1 MRRDIFAQPLFSP
14 KLLKSRFAALPIPEA
29 HRALVAEWHGELKG
43 GLGKQKEEAIVSAFL
58 KRFFGDILGYQ
69 EIGSAVWTLD
79 RETRAANGKVD
90 AALGTFTHDIKLV
103 VAPFELKGPK
113 TSNLDALMAGRL
125 KSPVQQA
132 WEYANDLPGSQFVL
146 VSNCDEIRLYALG
159 YGRAAYEC
167 WHTAD
172 LLDPQQYANFVGLLG
187 QHNLTSG
194 STQKLLKDN
203 AVQEREVTEQLYAD
217 YKTLR
222 QDLILGLHNQNP
234 GVIFDDLVRHAQ
246 KLIDRLLFIAFA
258 ESRSLLP
265 AGSIVKAVKNVDAYN
280 PQPKWHN
287 FRGLFKAVDTGN
299 PFLDI
304 PPYNGGLFAPDE
316 ALDNLK
322 VSDKLVE
329 KFTVLAGYDY
339 EQEVSV
345 TVLGRIFEQSIS
357 DLEHIA
363 NLGNIDNFKLTT
375 DKATL
380 PAAKKGSVAG
390 KRKRDGV
397 VYTPDHITRFIVDKT
412 LTPVILERFNAIYTQ
427 FRMGSGSDEVW
438 RKPSKDEKAL
448 APKSTVA
455 ENVTEY
461 WFWKAWEQ
469 SLTQLRVC
477 DPSCGS
483 GAFLV
488 AAFDVLKE
496 AYNQLNLRVRELDP
510 ASVLNIDISHT
521 ILKNNLFGVDINAE
535 SIEITKLS
543 LWLKTAERDHK
554 LAGLEANFYQGNSL
568 VADKALDPLAFDWQ
582 THFSHIFSPD
592 SAMNN
597 IAVKAINTP
606 TRGGNASISSFPRRR
621 ESTVADMD
629 SRLRGN
635 DGGDSGF
642 DAPTAGGFDA
652 PTAGGFDAPTAG
664 GFDVILGN
672 PPYVRQELF
681 TNLKPYLHQHYS
693 TYHGVADLYVYFY
706 ELGLNKLLAAGGRLG
721 YISSSSFFKT
731 SSGEPLR
738 RLLRQQ
744 GQIETL
750 VDFGDWQVFEGVT
763 TYPAIVVLQ
772 KVAADDAKPAQFL
785 QLTGAVPDLAA
796 CFEESKQSLNLA
808 QLSGAEGTEVGEA
821 AEWQLEGIEASALR
835 DKLTHGHPSLKQA
848 VGSPYRGVL
857 TGLNEAFV
865 IDRATRDRLVF
876 EDYSSLPLFKP
887 FLEGKDIKRWQV
899 ESEDRWLIL
908 MPKGWTKSSI
918 NMPVAGVFIA
928 SAAINSIA
936 ESDAFAWLQTRHPH
950 LAAYLAPFADAAR
963 KRTDKGDYWWELRAC
978 AYYGKFDEAK
988 ILYPDISQGSKFCFD
1003 AEGQFFGN
1011 TAYFVQTKQAWLA
1024 ALLNSRAV
1032 WFYLSGV
1039 CEALRGGEWRLRMF
1053 TQQIET
1059 LPIPDTT
1066 ELHQTELTYLSTACA
1081 QAAKERLT
1089 AQRDFGRRILDLL
1102 PTPMPKGAQASLGD
1116 KLGSWWQL
1124 DDFKAF
1130 QFEVQKR
1137 FKSDIPLR
1145 DRNDWEQWFAEGKSH
1160 IQQLSHNIA
1169 ASERGIDAIVYT
1181 LFGLNAAEVALVE
1194 RAVQR

>member
-1 MRRDIFAQPLFSP
+1 MPRDIFAQPLFSP
-14 KLLKSRFAALPIPEA
+14 KLLKSRFAAQPLPDA
-29 HRALVAEWHGELKG
+29 HRALIAEWHGEMKG
-43 GLGKQKEEAIVSAFL
+43 GLAKQKEESIRPAFL
-58 KRFFGDILGYQ
+58 ARFFSDILGYRQ
-69 EIGSAVWTLD
+69 TGGAVWSID
-79 RETRAANGKVD
+79 HETRAANGKVD
-90 AALGTFTHDIKLV
+90 AALGTFTHDIKQV
-103 VAPFELKGPK
+103 IAPFELKGPK
-113 TSNLDALMAGRL
+113 TSNLDALMPARL

-194 STQKLLKDN
+194 NTQKLLKDN
-203 AVQEREVTEQLYAD
+203 AMQEREVTEDLYAD

-234 GVIFDDLVRHAQ
+234 DIAFDDLVRHAQ

-258 ESRSLLP
+258 ESRGLLP
-265 AGSIVKAVKNVDAYN
+265 SGSIVKAVKSVDVYN

-304 PPYNGGLFAPDE
+304 PPYNGGLFAPDD
-316 ALDNLK
+316 ALDALK

-329 KFTVLAGYDY
+329 KFSVLAGYDY

-357 DLEHIA
+357 DLEQIA
-363 NLGNIDNFKLTT
+363 NLGNIDNFKLNAN
-375 DKATL
+375 KVTL
-380 PAAKKGSVAG
+380 SNPKKGSATVGVGG

-412 LTPVILERFNAIYTQ
+412 LTPVIVERFNAIYTQ
-427 FRMGSGSDEVW
+427 FRVGAGEDQTW
-438 RKPSKDEKAL
+438 RKPSKDEKGL
-448 APKSTVA
+448 APKSTAA

-461 WFWKAWEQ
+461 WFWKAWET
-469 SLTQLRVC
+469 SLTTLRVC
-477 DPSCGS
+477 DPACGS

-488 AAFDVLKE
+488 AAFDLLKE
-496 AYNQLNLRVRELDP
+496 AYSQMHFKLHELAP
-510 ASVLNIDISHT
+510 FELFHVDISHT

-582 THFSHIFSPD
+582 MHYPHIF
-592 SAMNN
+592 AINT

-606 TRGGNASISSFPRRR
+606 
-621 ESTVADMD
+621 
-629 SRLRGN
+629 SRDQNEGVN
-635 DGGDSGF
+635 
-642 DAPTAGGFDA
+642 
-652 PTAGGFDAPTAG
+652 G

-681 TNLKPYLHQHYS
+681 TNLKPYLQQHYDA
-693 TYHGVADLYVYFY
+693 YHGVADLYVYFY
-706 ELGLNKLLAAGGRLG
+706 ELGLNKLLATGGRLG

-738 RLLRQQ
+738 RLLRQH

-772 KVAADDAKPAQFL
+772 KYAADDSVSASFL
-785 QLTGAVPDLAA
+785 QLTAAVPDLAA
-796 CFEESKQSLNLA
+796 TFEESKQTLNLT
-808 QLSGAEGTEVGEA
+808 QLSGGEGIA
-821 AEWQLEGIEASALR
+821 AGDASEWQLEGIEASALR
-835 DKLTHGHPSLKQA
+835 NKLTHGHTSLKE
-848 VGSPYRGVL
+848 VFGSPLYGIK

-865 IDRATRDRLVF
+865 IDRPTRDKLVLA
-876 EDYSSLPLFKP
+876 DPTSSPLFKP

-918 NMPVAGVFIA
+918 NMPLAGVNIVHTT
-928 SAAINSIA
+928 INNIA
-936 ESDAFAWLQTRHPH
+936 ESDAFTWLQTRHPH

-963 KRTDKGDYWWELRAC
+963 KRTDKGDFWWELRAC
-978 AYYGKFDEAK
+978 AYYEAFDKPK
-988 ILYPDISQGSKFCFD
+988 IIYGRFMAEPLFCLD
-1003 AEGQFFGN
+1003 AENYYFNNALNMLPNASLYHLAVLSSSISWFFLSALGN
-1011 TAYFVQTKQAWLA
+1011 KM
-1024 ALLNSRAV
+1024 
-1032 WFYLSGV
+1032 
-1039 CEALRGGEWRLRMF
+1039 RGGFFQVHGHLLEK
-1053 TQQIET
+1053 
-1059 LPIPDTT
+1059 LPIPAAS
-1066 ELHQTELTYLSTACA
+1066 EQQQTELSHLSTACA
-1081 QAAKERLT
+1081 QAAKERLA
-1089 AQRDFGRRILDLL
+1089 AQKGFGRRILDLL
-1102 PTPMPKGAQASLGD
+1102 PTPIPKGAQASLGD
-1116 KLGSWWQL
+1116 KLGSWWL
-1124 DDFKAF
+1124 LEDFKAF

-1137 FKSDIPLR
+1137 FKTEIPLR
-1145 DRNDWEQWFAEGKSH
+1145 ERNDWESLFAEEKNR

-1169 ASERGIDAIVYT
+1169 ATERSIDAIVYS
-1181 LFGLNAAEVALVE
+1181 LFGLNQAEIALVE
-1194 RAVQR
+1194 RVVAR

>member
-1 MRRDIFAQPLFSP
+1 MRRDILSQPLFSP
-14 KLLKSRFAALPIPEA
+14 KLLKSRFAAQPIPEA
-29 HRALVAEWHGELKG
+29 HRALIAEWHRELKG

-58 KRFFGDILGYQ
+58 KRFFGDILDYQ
-69 EIGSAVWTLD
+69 EIGSALWTLD

-90 AALGTFTHDIKLV
+90 AALGIFTHGSEQV

-113 TSNLDALMAGRL
+113 TSNLDALMPTRL

-132 WEYANDLPGSQFVL
+132 WEYANDLPGCQFVL

-172 LLDPQQYANFVGLLG
+172 LLDPQLYANLIGLLG
-187 QHNLTSG
+187 ANNLTSG

-222 QDLILGLHNQNP
+222 QDLILGLHHQNP
-234 GVIFDDLVRHAQ
+234 ALAFDDLVRHAQ

-258 ESRSLLP
+258 ESRGLMPS
-265 AGSIVKAVKNVDAYN
+265 GSIVRAVKNVDAYN

-287 FRGLFKAVDTGN
+287 FRGLFKAVDIGN

-357 DLEHIA
+357 DLEQIA
-363 NLGNIDNFKLTT
+363 SLGNIDNFKLST
-375 DKATL
+375 DKVAL
-380 PAAKKGSVAG
+380 SSSKKGSVAG

-397 VYTPDHITRFIVDKT
+397 VYTPDHITRFIVEKT
-412 LTPVILERFNAIYTQ
+412 LRPVIIERFAAIYAE
-427 FRMGSGSDEVW
+427 FRVGTGDDEAW
-438 RKPSKDEKAL
+438 RKPNKDEKTL
-448 APKSTVA
+448 APKSTIA
-455 ENVTEY
+455 TDVTEY

-477 DPSCGS
+477 DPACGS

-568 VADKALDPLAFDWQ
+568 VTDKALDPLAFDWQ
-582 THFSHIFSPD
+582 GHYAHIFS
-592 SAMNN
+592 SKNTINN
-597 IAVKAINTP
+597 IANEAINTP
-606 TRGGNASISSFPRRR
+606 ARGA
-621 ESTVADMD
+621 
-629 SRLRGN
+629 
-635 DGGDSGF
+635 F
-642 DAPTAGGFDA
+642 DAS
-652 PTAGGFDAPTAG
+652 TAG

-681 TNLKPYLHQHYS
+681 TNLKPCLQQHYS
-693 TYHGVADLYVYFY
+693 TYHGVADLYVYFF
-706 ELGLNKLLAAGGRLG
+706 ELGLCKLLRTGGRLG
-721 YISSSSFFKT
+721 YIASSSFFKT

-763 TYPAIVVLQ
+763 TYPAIVVVQ
-772 KVAADDAKPAQFL
+772 KYARNDAKPAQFL

-796 CFEESKQSLNLA
+796 TFEAAKQTLNLS
-808 QLSGAEGTEVGEA
+808 QLSGGNQTEGEA

-835 DKLTHGHPSLKQA
+835 DKLTHGHPSLKE
-848 VGSPYRGVL
+848 VFGSPLYGIK

-865 IDRATRDRLVF
+865 IDRATRDKLVNA
-876 EDYSSLPLFKP
+876 DPASSPLFKP

-908 MPKGWTKSSI
+908 MPKGWTKTTI
-918 NMPVAGVFIA
+918 NMPLAVVNNDSVATEKIA
-928 SAAINSIA
+928 F
-936 ESDAFAWLQTRHPH
+936 DWLQTRHPH
-950 LAAYLAPFADAAR
+950 LAAYLAPLAEAAR
-963 KRTDKGDYWWELRAC
+963 KRGDKGDFWWELRAC
-978 AYYGKFDEAK
+978 AYYEAFDKPK
-988 ILYPDISQGSKFCFD
+988 IIYGRFMAEPLFCLDSENYVFNNALNMIPNATLYHLAVLSSSISW
-1003 AEGQFFGN
+1003 FFLSALGN
-1011 TAYFVQTKQAWLA
+1011 KM
-1024 ALLNSRAV
+1024 
-1032 WFYLSGV
+1032 
-1039 CEALRGGEWRLRMF
+1039 RGGFFQVHGHLLEK
-1053 TQQIET
+1053 
-1059 LPIPDTT
+1059 LPIPTAT
-1066 ELHQTELTYLSTACA
+1066 QAQQSELSHLSTACA
-1081 QAAKERLT
+1081 QSAKERLT
-1089 AQRDFGRRILDLL
+1089 AQRAFGRRILDLL
-1102 PTPMPKGAQASLGD
+1102 PTPPPKGAQASLGD
-1116 KLGSWWQL
+1116 KLGSWWL
-1124 DDFKAF
+1124 LEDFKAF

-1137 FKSDIPLR
+1137 FKTDVPLR
-1145 DRNDWEQWFAEGKSH
+1145 ERNDWEQWFSEGKSH

-1169 ASERGIDAIVYT
+1169 AAERSIDAIVYT

-1194 RAVQR
+1194 RSVQR

>member
-14 KLLKSRFAALPIPEA
+14 KLLKSRFAAQPIPEA
-29 HRALVAEWHGELKG
+29 HRALIAEWHSEMKG

-69 EIGSAVWTLD
+69 DIGSAVWTID

-90 AALGTFTHDIKLV
+90 AALGTFTHDLKQI

-113 TSNLDALMAGRL
+113 TSNLDALMPARL

-172 LLDPQQYANFVGLLG
+172 LLDPQLYANFVGLLG

-194 STQKLLKDN
+194 NTQRLLKDN

-222 QDLILGLHNQNP
+222 QDLILGLHNQNN
-234 GVIFDDLVRHAQ
+234 GVAFDVLVRHAQ

-258 ESRSLLP
+258 ESRGLMP
-265 AGSIVKAVKNVDAYN
+265 ASSIVKAVKNVDAYN
-280 PQPKWHN
+280 PQPKWSN
-287 FRGLFKAVDTGN
+287 FRGLFKAVDIGN

-329 KFTVLAGYDY
+329 TFTVLAGYDY

-363 NLGNIDNFKLTT
+363 SLGNIDNFKLTT
-375 DKATL
+375 DKTTL

-412 LTPVILERFNAIYTQ
+412 LTPVILERFNAIYVT
-427 FRMGSGSDEVW
+427 FHVDGAW
-438 RKPSKDEKAL
+438 RKPNKDEKAL
-448 APKSTVA
+448 APKSTIA
-455 ENVTEY
+455 TDVTEY

-477 DPSCGS
+477 DPACGS

-496 AYNQLNLRVRELDP
+496 AYNQLNLRIRELDP

-568 VADKALDPLAFDWQ
+568 VADPALDPLAFDWK
-582 THFSHIFSPD
+582 THFSHIFNPD
-592 SAMNN
+592 NAINN
-597 IAVKAINTP
+597 IAVKVINTP
-606 TRGGNASISSFPRRR
+606 ARGQNEGVSA
-621 ESTVADMD
+621 
-629 SRLRGN
+629 
-635 DGGDSGF
+635 
-642 DAPTAGGFDA
+642 
-652 PTAGGFDAPTAG
+652 

-681 TNLKPYLHQHYS
+681 TNLKPYLQQHYS
-693 TYHGVADLYVYFY
+693 AYHGVADLYVYFY
-706 ELGLNKLLAAGGRLG
+706 ELGLNKLLATGGRLG

-731 SSGEPLR
+731 SSGEPMR
-738 RLLRQQ
+738 RLLRQH

-763 TYPAIVVLQ
+763 TYPAIVVAQ
-772 KVAADDAKPAQFL
+772 KYAPDDAKPAQFL

-796 CFEESKQSLNLA
+796 TFEASKQTLNLA
-808 QLSGAEGTEVGEA
+808 QLSGGNFDADESEGLEA
-821 AEWQLEGIEASALR
+821 SEWQLEGVEASALR

-908 MPKGWTKSSI
+908 MPKGWTKQA
-918 NMPVAGVFIA
+918 VAGVNA
-928 SAAINSIA
+928 AQAAINNIE

-978 AYYGKFDEAK
+978 GYYEAFDKPK
-988 ILYPDISQGSKFCFD
+988 IIYGRFMAEPLFCLD
-1003 AEGQFFGN
+1003 AENYYFNNALNMLPNASLYHLAVLSSSISWFFLSALGN
-1011 TAYFVQTKQAWLA
+1011 KM
-1024 ALLNSRAV
+1024 
-1032 WFYLSGV
+1032 
-1039 CEALRGGEWRLRMF
+1039 RGGFFQVHGHLLEK
-1053 TQQIET
+1053 
-1059 LPIPDTT
+1059 LPIPNAT
-1066 ELHQTELTYLSTACA
+1066 EAQQTELSHLATACA
-1081 QAAKERLT
+1081 QSAKERLT
-1089 AQRDFGRRILDLL
+1089 AQRAFGGRILDLL
-1102 PTPMPKGAQASLGD
+1102 PKPAPKGAQTSLGD

-1137 FKSDIPLR
+1137 FKTDIPLR
-1145 DRNDWEQWFAEGKSH
+1145 ERNDWEQWFAEGKSH
-1160 IQQLSHNIA
+1160 VQQLSHNIA
-1169 ASERGIDAIVYT
+1169 AAERSIDAIVYT
-1181 LFGLNAAEVALVE
+1181 LFGLNAEEVALVE

>member
-1 MRRDIFAQPLFSP
+1 MRRDLFAQPLFSP
-14 KLLKSRFAALPIPEA
+14 KLLKSRFAAQPLPEA
-29 HRALVAEWHGELKG
+29 HRTLIAQWHGELKG

-58 KRFFGDILGYQ
+58 NRFFGDILGYQ
-69 EIGSAVWTLD
+69 DIGAAVWTLD

-90 AALGTFTHDIKLV
+90 AALGTFTHEAKQVI
-103 VAPFELKGPK
+103 APFELKGPK
-113 TSNLDALMAGRL
+113 TSNLDALMPSRL

-159 YGRAAYEC
+159 YGRAAYES
-167 WHTAD
+167 WHIAD
-172 LLDPQQYANFVGLLG
+172 LLDPQLYANFVGLLG
-187 QHNLTSG
+187 QHNLISG

-203 AVQEREVTEQLYAD
+203 ALQEREVTEQLYTD

-222 QDLILGLHNQNP
+222 QDLIIGLHHLN
-234 GVIFDDLVRHAQ
+234 GDVTFADLVRHAQ

-258 ESRSLLP
+258 ESRGLMPS
-265 AGSIVKAVKNVDAYN
+265 GSIVQAVKNLDAYN
-280 PQPKWHN
+280 PQPKWSN
-287 FRGLFKAVDTGN
+287 FRGLFKAVDVGN
-299 PFLDI
+299 PYLKI

-329 KFTVLAGYDY
+329 KFSVLAGYDY

-357 DLEHIA
+357 DLEQIA

-375 DKATL
+375 DKAAL

-412 LTPVILERFNAIYTQ
+412 LTPVILERFNAIYAQ
-427 FRMGSGSDEVW
+427 FRVSDGDAEVW
-438 RKPSKDEKAL
+438 RKPSKDEKAS
-448 APKSTVA
+448 APPSTDA
-455 ENVTEY
+455 ADVTEY
-461 WFWKAWEQ
+461 WFWKAWEH

-477 DPSCGS
+477 DPACGS

-496 AYNQLNLRVRELDP
+496 AYTQLHLKLRELAP
-510 ASVLNIDISHT
+510 SELFNVDISHT

-582 THFSHIFSPD
+582 RHFAPIFD
-592 SAMNN
+592 SKNAINS
-597 IAVKAINTP
+597 IAVKTANTP
-606 TRGGNASISSFPRRR
+606 DTGQNEVI
-621 ESTVADMD
+621 
-629 SRLRGN
+629 N
-635 DGGDSGF
+635 SGF
-642 DAPTAGGFDA
+642 N
-652 PTAGGFDAPTAG
+652 
-664 GFDVILGN
+664 VILGN

-681 TNLKPYLHQHYS
+681 TNLKPYLQQHYS
-693 TYHGVADLYVYFY
+693 AYHGVADLYVYFF
-706 ELGLNKLLAAGGRLG
+706 ELGLCKLLATGGRLG
-721 YISSSSFFKT
+721 YIASSSFFKT

-763 TYPAIVVLQ
+763 TYPAIVVMQ
-772 KVAADDAKPAQFL
+772 KYAPDDAKPAQFL
-785 QLTGAVPDLAA
+785 QLTQAVPDLAA
-796 CFEESKQSLNLA
+796 CFEESKQTLNLA
-808 QLSGAEGTEVGEA
+808 QLSGSDDSEGAEA
-821 AEWQLEGIEASALR
+821 AEWQLEGNEASALR
-835 DKLTHGHPSLKQA
+835 DKLTHDHPSLKE
-848 VGSPYRGVL
+848 VFGSPLYGIK

-865 IDRATRDRLVF
+865 IGRATRDKLVNA
-876 EDYSSLPLFKP
+876 DPASSPLFKP

-908 MPKGWTKSSI
+908 MPKGWTKATI
-918 NMPVAGVFIA
+918 NMPVAGVNA
-928 SAAINSIA
+928 AQAAINIIA
-936 ESDAFAWLQTRHPH
+936 ENDAFEWLQARHPH

-978 AYYGKFDEAK
+978 AYYEAFDKPK
-988 ILYPDISQGSKFCFD
+988 ILYPDISQGNKFCFD
-1003 AEGQFFGN
+1003 TEGQFFGN
-1011 TAYFVQTKQAWLA
+1011 TAYFVQTEQAWLA
-1024 ALLNSRAV
+1024 ALLNSRAM

-1059 LPIPDTT
+1059 LPIPAAT
-1066 ELHQTELTYLSTACA
+1066 EAQQSELSHLATACA
-1081 QAAKERLT
+1081 QSAKERLA
-1089 AQRDFGRRILDLL
+1089 AQRAFGGRILDLL
-1102 PTPMPKGAQASLGD
+1102 PKPMPKGAQASLGD
-1116 KLGSWWQL
+1116 KLGSWWL
-1124 DDFKAF
+1124 LEDFKAF

-1137 FKSDIPLR
+1137 FKTDIPLR
-1145 DRNDWEQWFAEGKSH
+1145 ERNDWEQWFSEGKSH

-1169 ASERGIDAIVYT
+1169 AAERSIDAIVYT
-1181 LFGLNAAEVALVE
+1181 LFGLNDAEVALVE

>member
-1 MRRDIFAQPLFSP
+1 MPRDLFAQPLFSP
-14 KLLKSRFAALPIPEA
+14 KLLKSRFAAQTIPEA
-29 HRALVAEWHGELKG
+29 HRALIAEWHSQLKG
-43 GLGKQKEEAIVSAFL
+43 GLGKVNEESIRPSFL
-58 KRFFGDILGYQ
+58 QRFFGDILGYQ
-69 EIGSAVWTLD
+69 KVGGHAWSID
-79 RETRAANGKVD
+79 HETRAANGKVD
-90 AALGTFTHDIKLV
+90 AALGTFTHDIKQV

-113 TSNLDALMAGRL
+113 TGNLDALMPTRL

-172 LLDPQQYANFVGLLG
+172 LLDLQQYANFVGLLG

-194 STQKLLKDN
+194 NTQKLLKDN
-203 AVQEREVTEQLYAD
+203 AVQEREVTEDLYAD

-234 GVIFDDLVRHAQ
+234 EIAFDDLVRHAQ

-258 ESRSLLP
+258 ESRGLLP
-265 AGSIVKAVKNVDAYN
+265 SGSIVKAVKSVDVYN

-316 ALDNLK
+316 ALDALK

-329 KFTVLAGYDY
+329 KFSVLAGYDY

-357 DLEHIA
+357 DLEQIA
-363 NLGNIDNFKLTT
+363 SLGNIDDFKLST
-375 DKATL
+375 DKVTL
-380 PAAKKGSVAG
+380 SSPKKGSVGG

-412 LTPVILERFNAIYTQ
+412 LTPVIVERFNAIYAQ
-427 FRMGSGSDEVW
+427 FRVGAGADETW
-438 RKPSKDEKAL
+438 RKPSKDEKAG
-448 APKSTVA
+448 APKSTEA
-455 ENVTEY
+455 ANVTEY
-461 WFWKAWEQ
+461 WFWKAWET
-469 SLTQLRVC
+469 SLTTLRVC
-477 DPSCGS
+477 DPACGS

-488 AAFDVLKE
+488 AAFDALKE
-496 AYNQLNLRVRELDP
+496 AYGQMHFKLRELAP
-510 ASVLNIDISHT
+510 FELFHVDISHT

-568 VADKALDPLAFDWQ
+568 VADTALDPLAFDWEA
-582 THFSHIFSPD
+582 HYAHIFTI
-592 SAMNN
+592 NN
-597 IAVKAINTP
+597 VAHKAINTLAI
-606 TRGGNASISSFPRRR
+606 GENEGVN
-621 ESTVADMD
+621 
-629 SRLRGN
+629 
-635 DGGDSGF
+635 SGF
-642 DAPTAGGFDA
+642 DATEGSQSA
-652 PTAGGFDAPTAG
+652 TAG

-681 TNLKPYLHQHYS
+681 TNLKPYLQLHYS
-693 TYHGVADLYVYFY
+693 AYHGVADLYVYFY
-706 ELGLNKLLAAGGRLG
+706 ELGLNKLLRTGGRLG

-772 KVAADDAKPAQFL
+772 KYAADDAKPANFL
-785 QLTGAVPDLAA
+785 QLTAAVPDLAA
-796 CFEESKQSLNLA
+796 TFETAKQTLNLT
-808 QLSGAEGTEVGEA
+808 QLSGGEGTAVGDA
-821 AEWQLEGIEASALR
+821 AEWQLEGNEASALR
-835 DKLTHGHPSLKQA
+835 NKLVTGHPSLKQA

-865 IDRATRDRLVF
+865 IDRATRDKLVF
-876 EDYSSLPLFKP
+876 ADPESAPLFKP

-908 MPKGWTKSSI
+908 LPKGWTKNSM
-918 NMPVAGVFIA
+918 NLTLAGVNNA
-928 SAAINSIA
+928 SVATENV
-936 ESDAFAWLQTRHPH
+936 AFDWLQTRNPH

-978 AYYGKFDEAK
+978 AYYGKFDESK

-1003 AEGQFFGN
+1003 KEGQFFGN
-1011 TAYFVQTKQAWLA
+1011 TAYFVQTEQAWLA
-1024 ALLNSRAV
+1024 ALLNSRAM

-1059 LPIPDTT
+1059 LPIPTAT
-1066 ELHQTELTYLSTACA
+1066 EPQQAELSYLSTACA
-1081 QAAKERLT
+1081 QSAKERLT
-1089 AQRDFGRRILDLL
+1089 AQRGFGRRIMDLL
-1102 PTPMPKGAQASLGD
+1102 PTPAPKGAQLSLGD
-1116 KLGSWWQL
+1116 KLSSWWL
-1124 DDFKAF
+1124 LEDFKAF

-1137 FKSDIPLR
+1137 FKTEIPLR
-1145 DRNDWEQWFAEGKSH
+1145 ERNDWELWFAEGKSH
-1160 IQQLSHNIA
+1160 IQQLSHSIA
-1169 ASERGIDAIVYT
+1169 ATERSIDAIVYT

>member
-1 MRRDIFAQPLFSP
+1 MPRDLFAQPLFSP
-14 KLLKSRFAALPIPEA
+14 KLLKSRFVAQPLPDA
-29 HRALVAEWHGELKG
+29 HRALIAEWHGEMKG
-43 GLGKQKEEAIVSAFL
+43 GLAKQKEESIRPAFL
-58 KRFFGDILGYQ
+58 ARFFGDILGYKQ
-69 EIGSAVWTLD
+69 TGGAVWSID
-79 RETRAANGKVD
+79 HETRAANGKVD
-90 AALGTFTHDIKLV
+90 AALGTFTHDIKQV
-103 VAPFELKGPK
+103 IAPFELKGPK
-113 TSNLDALMAGRL
+113 TGNLDALMPSRL

-187 QHNLTSG
+187 QYSLTSG
-194 STQKLLKDN
+194 NTQKLLKDN
-203 AVQEREVTEQLYAD
+203 ALQEREVTEDLYAD
-217 YKTLR
+217 YKSLR

-234 GVIFDDLVRHAQ
+234 DIVFDDLVRHAQ

-258 ESRSLLP
+258 ESRGLLP
-265 AGSIVKAVKNVDAYN
+265 SGSIVKAVKSVDVYN

-316 ALDNLK
+316 ALDALK

-329 KFTVLAGYDY
+329 KFSVLAGYDY

-363 NLGNIDNFKLTT
+363 SLGNIDNFKLST
-375 DKATL
+375 DKVIL
-380 PAAKKGSVAG
+380 SSPKKGSVGG

-412 LTPVILERFNAIYTQ
+412 LTPVIVERFNAIYAQ
-427 FRMGSGSDEVW
+427 FRVGAGAYETW
-438 RKPSKDEKAL
+438 RKPSKDEKAG
-448 APKSTVA
+448 APKSTDVA
-455 ENVTEY
+455 DVTEY
-461 WFWKAWEQ
+461 WFWKAWETC
-469 SLTQLRVC
+469 LTTLRVC
-477 DPSCGS
+477 DPACGS

-496 AYNQLNLRVRELDP
+496 AYIQLNIKIRELDP

-521 ILKNNLFGVDINAE
+521 ILKNNLFGVDINSE

-582 THFSHIFSPD
+582 ASYPSIFAINKEAPQ
-592 SAMNN
+592 
-597 IAVKAINTP
+597 AINTP
-606 TRGGNASISSFPRRR
+606 ATAENCNI
-621 ESTVADMD
+621 
-629 SRLRGN
+629 LR
-635 DGGDSGF
+635 GF
-642 DAPTAGGFDA
+642 DAAAGA
-652 PTAGGFDAPTAG
+652 QSATES

-681 TNLKPYLHQHYS
+681 TNLKPYLQQHYS
-693 TYHGVADLYVYFY
+693 AYHGVADLYVYFY
-706 ELGLNKLLAAGGRLG
+706 ELGLNKLLRTGGRLG

-763 TYPAIVVLQ
+763 TFPAVVVV
-772 KVAADDAKPAQFL
+772 KKIDPNDALPAQFL
-785 QLTGAVPDLAA
+785 QLTAFVPDLNAY
-796 CFEESKQSLNLA
+796 FEEHKQSLNLA
-808 QLSGAEGTEVGEA
+808 QLSGGEGIAVGEA
-821 AEWQLEGIEASALR
+821 AEWQIEGSEAAALR
-835 DKLTHGHPSLKQA
+835 LKLTNGHPSLKEV
-848 VGSPYRGVL
+848 VGSPLYGIK
-857 TGLNEAFV
+857 TGLNDAFV
-865 IDRATRDRLVF
+865 IDRATRDKLVF
-876 EDYSSLPLFKP
+876 ADLGSEPLLKP
-887 FLEGKDIKRWQV
+887 YIEGKDINRWQV
-899 ESEDRWLIL
+899 ENEDRWLIFTQRGTDIEKYPAL
-908 MPKGWTKSSI
+908 KAHLELFRTQLEPKPDDWKPSAMQPEWLGRKGGKYKWFEIQDT
-918 NMPVAGVFIA
+918 VAY
-928 SAAINSIA
+928 SN
-936 ESDAFAWLQTRHPH
+936 EFAKP
-950 LAAYLAPFADAAR
+950 
-963 KRTDKGDYWWELRAC
+963 
-978 AYYGKFDEAK
+978 K
-988 ILYPDISQGSKFCFD
+988 IVYPEISQGAKFAYESESLFL
-1003 AEGQFFGN
+1003 AN
-1011 TAYFVQTKQAWLA
+1011 TTYCLRSDEPWLI
-1024 ALLNSRAV
+1024 ALLNSKTL
-1032 WFYLSGV
+1032 WFYLKGV
-1039 CEALRGGEWRLRMF
+1039 CSALRGGEWRLRMLG
-1053 TQQIET
+1053 QQIET
-1059 LPIPDTT
+1059 LPIPAAT
-1066 ELHQTELTYLSTACA
+1066 EAQQAELSHLATACA
-1081 QAAKERLT
+1081 QAAKERLA
-1089 AQRDFGRRILDLL
+1089 AQKGFGRRILDLL
-1102 PTPMPKGAQASLGD
+1102 PTPAPKGAQLSLGD
-1116 KLGSWWQL
+1116 KLSSWWLL

-1137 FKSDIPLR
+1137 FKTEIPLR
-1145 DRNDWEQWFAEGKSH
+1145 ERNDWESLFAEEKSR

-1169 ASERGIDAIVYT
+1169 AAERSIDAIVYT

>member
-1 MRRDIFAQPLFSP
+1 MRSDILTQPLFSP
-14 KLLKSRFAALPIPEA
+14 KLLKSRFAAQPIPEA
-29 HRALVAEWHGELKG
+29 HRALIAEWHGELKG
-43 GLGKQKEEAIVSAFL
+43 GLGRQKEEAIVSAFL
-58 KRFFGDILGYQ
+58 KRFFCDILGYQ
-69 EIGSAVWTLD
+69 EIGSAVWTID

-90 AALGTFTHDIKLV
+90 AALGTFTHDLKQVIV
-103 VAPFELKGPK
+103 PFELKGPK
-113 TSNLDALMAGRL
+113 TSNLDALMPARL

-172 LLDPQQYANFVGLLG
+172 LLEPQLYANFVGLLG
-187 QHNLTSG
+187 QHKLTSG

-203 AVQEREVTEQLYAD
+203 AVQEREVTEELYAD

-234 GVIFDDLVRHAQ
+234 GIAFDDLVRHAQ

-258 ESRSLLP
+258 ESRGLLP
-265 AGSIVKAVKNVDAYN
+265 AGAIVQAVKSVDAYN
-280 PQPKWHN
+280 PQPKWNN
-287 FRGLFKAVDTGN
+287 FSGLFKAVDVGN
-299 PFLDI
+299 PYLKI
-304 PPYNGGLFAPDE
+304 PPYNGGLFAPDD

-329 KFTVLAGYDY
+329 KFSVLAGYDY

-363 NLGNIDNFKLTT
+363 SLGNIDNFKLSA
-375 DKATL
+375 DKVVL
-380 PAAKKGSVAG
+380 PGPKKGSAAAGVAG

-412 LTPVILERFNAIYTQ
+412 LTPVILERFNAIYAQ
-427 FRMGSGSDEVW
+427 FRTGSGVDEAW
-438 RKPSKDEKAL
+438 RKPSKDEKQN
-448 APKSTVA
+448 APKSA
-455 ENVTEY
+455 NADDVTEY
-461 WFWKAWEQ
+461 WFWKAWEHN
-469 SLTQLRVC
+469 LTQLRVC
-477 DPSCGS
+477 DPACGS

-496 AYNQLNLRVRELDP
+496 AYAQLHLKLKDLAPQLDLK
-510 ASVLNIDISHT
+510 LNEHAPPEYISHA
-521 ILKNNLFGVDINAE
+521 ILRNNLFGVDINAE

-543 LWLKTAERDHK
+543 LWLKTAKRGHK

-568 VADKALDPLAFDWQ
+568 VADPALDPLAFDWQ
-582 THFSHIFSPD
+582 AHYSHLFNPNI
-592 SAMNN
+592 AINN
-597 IAVKAINTP
+597 IAAKAINTQATDENTP
-606 TRGGNASISSFPRRR
+606 ALSFPRRR
-621 ESTVADMD
+621 ESTVAGMD

-635 DGGDSGF
+635 DGGANGNNCGDS
-642 DAPTAGGFDA
+642 
-652 PTAGGFDAPTAG
+652 

-681 TNLKPYLHQHYS
+681 TNLKPYLQQHYS
-693 TYHGVADLYVYFY
+693 TYHGVADLYVYFF
-706 ELGLNKLLAAGGRLG
+706 ELGLCKLLRTGGRLG

-738 RLLRQQ
+738 RLLRQH

-772 KVAADDAKPAQFL
+772 KYAADDSVPASFL
-785 QLTGAVPDLAA
+785 QLTAAVPDLAA
-796 CFEESKQSLNLA
+796 TFEAAKQTLNLT
-808 QLSGAEGTEVGEA
+808 QLSGGEGTLVGEA
-821 AEWQLEGIEASALR
+821 AEWQLEGNEASALR

-865 IDRATRDRLVF
+865 IDRATRDKLVF
-876 EDYSSLPLFKP
+876 ADPASEPLFKP

-908 MPKGWTKSSI
+908 MPKGWTKSTI
-918 NMPVAGVFIA
+918 NPPLAGVNAA
-928 SAAINSIA
+928 SIAINTIA
-936 ESDAFAWLQTRHPH
+936 ENEAFDWLQARHPH
-950 LAAYLAPFADAAR
+950 LAGYLAPFADAAR

-978 AYYGKFDEAK
+978 DYYDKFAKPKIFWPEFSLVPNFPVDETGLLSTNKA
-988 ILYPDISQGSKFCFD
+988 
-1003 AEGQFFGN
+1003 FFIN
-1011 TAYFVQTKQAWLA
+1011 ADNPHFVCGV
-1024 ALLNSRAV
+1024 LNSKAV
-1032 WFYLSGV
+1032 WFVVQGITSII
-1039 CEALRGGEWRLRMF
+1039 RGGFQQLRA
-1053 TQQIET
+1053 QNIET
-1059 LPIPDTT
+1059 LPIPTAT
-1066 ELHQTELTYLSTACA
+1066 EQQQTELSHLAAACA
-1081 QAAKERLT
+1081 QAAKERLD
-1089 AQRDFGRRILDLL
+1089 AQRGFGRRILDLL
-1102 PTPMPKGAQASLGD
+1102 PTPIPKGAQASLGD
-1116 KLGSWWQL
+1116 KLGSWWL
-1124 DDFKAF
+1124 LADFKAF

-1137 FKSDIPLR
+1137 FKTEIPLR
-1145 DRNDWEQWFAEGKSH
+1145 ERNDWESLFVEEKSR

-1169 ASERGIDAIVYT
+1169 ATERSIDAIVYT
-1181 LFGLNAAEVALVE
+1181 LFGLNQAEIALVE
-1194 RAVQR
+1194 RVVQR

>member
-448 APKSTVA
+448 APKSTAA

-848 VGSPYRGVL
+848 VGSPLYGIK

-865 IDRATRDRLVF
+865 IDRATRDKLVF
-876 EDYSSLPLFKP
+876 ADPTSSPLFKP
-887 FLEGKDIKRWQV
+887 FLRGDDIERWQV
-899 ESEDRWLIL
+899 ESQDLWLIFTQRGL
-908 MPKGWTKSSI
+908 NIDQYPAVKAHLEQFRTQLEPKPDGWQPNADQPEWPGRKGGKYKWFEIQDTVAYSNEFAKTKI
-918 NMPVAGVFIA
+918 IYPV
-928 SAAINSIA
+928 
-936 ESDAFAWLQTRHPH
+936 
-950 LAAYLAPFADAAR
+950 
-963 KRTDKGDYWWELRAC
+963 
-978 AYYGKFDEAK
+978 
-988 ILYPDISQGSKFCFD
+988 ISQGSKFLLD
-1003 AEGQFFGN
+1003 QAGFFTNDKGFILP
-1011 TAYFVQTKQAWLA
+1011 TEEAWPV
-1024 ALLNSRAV
+1024 ALLNSKAI
-1032 WFYLSGV
+1032 WFVIQGICSP
-1039 CEALRGGEWRLRMF
+1039 LRGGVWRYELRG
-1053 TQQIET
+1053 QSIET
-1059 LPIPDTT
+1059 LPIPAAT
-1066 ELHQTELTYLSTACA
+1066 EAQQTELSNLSTACA